1 MYDQL
6 PSLSAV
12 VVPSSGAF
20 SPSPSNMLIVAF
32 EVALPTKVGVLS
44 FVICRPV
51 LCEFSCSKILPSMS
65 RLLLVTVFVL
75 PVTTLSSTAVTDTS
89 SGCENILL
97 YALSIAAASVSRLKP
112 SSLAPPLTFV
122 KASALAFA

>member
-1 MYDQL
+1 MIDKVLLSVSTVISCVLVAFSASPFAATLLASIVNLWSPSAKGEVGVYDQL

-65 RLLLVTVFVL
+65 RLLL
-75 PVTTLSSTAVTDTS
+75 TA
-89 SGCENILL
+89 
-97 YALSIAAASVSRLKP
+97 
-112 SSLAPPLTFV
+112 
-122 KASALAFA
+122 

>member
-51 LCEFSCSKILPSMS
+51 LSDTLCSKILSPTSIW
-65 RLLLVTVFVL
+65 RLTDSSVF

-89 SGCENILL
+89 SGCGNILL